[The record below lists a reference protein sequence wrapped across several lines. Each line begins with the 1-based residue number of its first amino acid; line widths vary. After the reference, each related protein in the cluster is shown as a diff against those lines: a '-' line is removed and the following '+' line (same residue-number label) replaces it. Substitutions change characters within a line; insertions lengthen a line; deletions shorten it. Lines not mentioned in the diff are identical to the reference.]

1 MINKLDNI
9 QKKYIR
15 KVLIRK
21 NKQILRIKKDQNK
34 EGIEYYTNVDKII
47 QKRYA
52 YKYHLSLIF

>member
-1 MINKLDNI
+1 MINKRDNI

-34 EGIEYYTNVDKII
+34 EGIEYNTNVDKII
-47 QKRYA
+47 QKDMHINIIY
-52 YKYHLSLIF
+52 L